1 MKEQSQILAEL
12 INKSQ
17 FIVFFGGAGV
27 STASGIPDFRSAT
40 GLYNRE
46 NKTNYSPETMLSY
59 PFMLSHP
66 DEFYAYK
73 RENLHYPDAKPNLAH
88 LALARL
94 EAQRP
99 ETTIITQNIDG
110 LHQAAGSKNVLE
122 LHGSMQRF
130 YCMKCGRDYPA
141 SLVWEGQGVPHC
153 PACQGM
159 IRPDVVLYGEALNGR
174 VIRQAESAIRRADL
188 MIVGGTSLVV
198 YPAAGLLHYFHGDNL
213 VLINRDE
220 TPYDDDATYVFH
232 DDLGEIL
239 DQAIQ

>member
-12 INKSQ
+12 INESQ

-232 DDLGEIL
+232 DDLGDIL